1 MTTLIG
7 ETESLHSFL
16 GKIQEKETINLGL
29 INELKTALEDMKKK
43 IDKTKVK
50 LNFYSKI
57 F

>member
-43 IDKTKVK
+43 IEKSKVK
-50 LNFYSKI
+50 LSFYL
-57 F
+57 